1 VEVDSD
7 NAGAISIENED
18 FCEELLLRWNLAG
31 EVGDCWGS
39 TQTINGEIR
48 LEVICSQFY
57 VFFVRRVNNPK
68 NFTIEYRCQSLHVQ

>member
-7 NAGAISIENED
+7 NAGAISIENGD

-39 TQTINGEIR
+39 TLTNNGEIR
-48 LEVICSQFY
+48 LEIICCQF
-57 VFFVRRVNNPK
+57 
-68 NFTIEYRCQSLHVQ
+68 